1 MSENEL
7 SESTNKRKK
16 LLSPKQDIVFQV
28 LFGEKGS
35 ENITKE
41 FLEAILHE
49 KITKVNLDKNP
60 ILRSM
65 KPKNKKGI
73 LDVLVEIDGNK
84 KCNIEMQVGNRE
96 DIIPRILYYWSRTY
110 IRDLKSG
117 EEYDKLQRT
126 IVVLIADFE
135 LQELKELDFFTDW
148 ALIEKKGRKA
158 ILTDFIDVIIIE
170 IPKIYRLKGTENE
183 DKLLE
188 WIYFLDNPNSE
199 VVNRIMENNN
209 GVKEAKEKLQDMSN
223 DIIMQR
229 LAEWEESAK
238 HDEASVK
245 AMARR
250 KGLQEGREEGLK
262 KGMAK
267 GLEKGLKKGLEKGL
281 EKGHKDEKL
290 EIAKKMKQKGMEL
303 ATIIELTALTKE
315 EIENLE

>member
-49 KITKVNLDKNP
+49 KITKVNLDRNP

-65 KPKNKKGI
+65 KPKSKKGI
-73 LDVLVEIDGNK
+73 LDVLVEIDDK
-84 KCNIEMQVGNRE
+84 EKCNIEMQVGDRE
-96 DIIPRILYYWSRTY
+96 DIIPRILYYWARTY

-238 HDEASVK
+238 HDK
-245 AMARR
+245 AYIKKMARR
-250 KGLQEGREEGLK
+250 KGLQEGIQ
-262 KGMAK
+262 KGMQ
-267 GLEKGLKKGLEKGL
+267 KGL
-281 EKGHKDEKL
+281 EKGHKDEKF
-290 EIAKKMKQKGMEL
+290 EIAKKMKQKGIEL
-303 ATIIELTALTKE
+303 ATIMELTALTKE

>member
-1 MSENEL
+1 MSNESNFTKQQHL
-7 SESTNKRKK
+7 I
-16 LLSPKQDIVFQV
+16 SPKNDVVFQI
-28 LFGEKGS
+28 LFGEVGS
-35 ENITKE
+35 ENTTKS
-41 FLEAILHE
+41 FLEAVLDEHIS
-49 KITKVNLDKNP
+49 KIDLSKNP
-60 ILRSM
+60 VLRNIVPG
-65 KPKNKKGI
+65 KKKGI
-73 LDVLVEIDGNK
+73 LDVLVEIDDK
-84 KCNIEMQVGNRE
+84 EKCNIEMQVGDRE
-96 DIIPRILYYWSRTY
+96 DIIPRILYYWARTY

-250 KGLQEGREEGLK
+250 KGLQEGIQEGLQ
-262 KGMAK
+262 
-267 GLEKGLKKGLEKGL
+267 
-281 EKGHKDEKL
+281 KGHKDEKL
-290 EIAKKMKQKGMEL
+290 EIAKKMKQKGLEL
-303 ATIIELTALTKE
+303 ATIIELTDLSKE
-315 EIENLE
+315 EVENLE

>member
-65 KPKNKKGI
+65 KPKSKKGI
-73 LDVLVEIDGNK
+73 LDVLVEIDDK
-84 KCNIEMQVGNRE
+84 EKCNIEMQVGDRE
-96 DIIPRILYYWSRTY
+96 DIIPRILYYWARTY

-250 KGLQEGREEGLK
+250 KGLQEGIQEGLQ
-262 KGMAK
+262 
-267 GLEKGLKKGLEKGL
+267 
-281 EKGHKDEKL
+281 KGHKDEKL
-290 EIAKKMKQKGMEL
+290 EIAKKMKQKGIEL
-303 ATIIELTALTKE
+303 ATIMELTDLSKE
-315 EIENLE
+315 EVENLE